1 MLHGVKL
8 AFREEVSGKAVE
20 RALPVISYDFF
31 YTGMDPQP
39 VDEQGEHD
47 HTKNLCCLVITDS
60 ASGFVHCV
68 PVDSKLKRFRHI
80 VVEIVLGYSEVCLR
94 NDQEPFLLRVQSQVQ
109 KVRREQGHRTI
120 LENPAVGD
128 SQGNGRVESAVH
140 QIRQQA
146 NVLLHHVRERTGLEI
161 NHQHS
166 IFAWAFVHSA
176 FLISRFATRAGCTP
190 FELIAG
196 RPFQG
201 ALAVFAEPVM
211 AYVAVSGMSKGKA
224 KWQRAVAL
232 TKSGLNDMYI
242 VACSGT
248 ICLTRSV
255 RRCFDNWK
263 DALEQFQQ
271 VNVKIWELEGVI
283 GARMAPS
290 VLKKAEPLALGIPS
304 GILGRGDEAASD
316 PPSENEKDQRQ
327 KDAEQAGN
335 KQAGEKATLKQIPPL
350 LNASS
355 SGGGSAGASS
365 AAMPMEV
372 TVLPDDTPLDVFIRD
387 KDVES
392 ASKKLRVQSVE
403 QQAQTEFASNFAHME
418 QNDFGEAVWNEEDW
432 IFLEQEDEAETV
444 VQMQEKLMWPRSD
457 DKEPELTDVELQE
470 CDDLAEKAE
479 VQRLCEMGVLVS
491 RDSVGDIQLDTPL
504 SAKYVKTWRAKE
516 VDGQKVWLR
525 RARLVA
531 REFNFLQER
540 SDVYSPASPASP
552 AICNTEYRQE
562 PCQPCHPAFNG
573 RQKSQTPRCRRIWKL

>member
-1 MLHGVKL
+1 MVNDVRLTENSPIAVLRAACKTCDISQSGGKRKLFRRLVAFHGKQQLVLAKEVANQVDAQHVRQPDAPILHSPPKSAAEIQKHLMTHIPYAPWCEACISGK
-8 AFREEVSGKAVE
+8 ARPDRHEEASGKAVE

-80 VVEIVLGYSEVCLR
+80 VVEIVRCISTLGYSEVCLR

-201 ALAVFAEPVM
+201 AFAVFAEPVM
-211 AYVAVSGMSKGKA
+211 AYVAVSGMPKGKA

-242 VACSGT
+242 VACNGT
-248 ICLTRSV
+248 IRLTRSV

-271 VNVKIWELEGVI
+271 VNVKPWELEGVI

-290 VLKKAEPLALGIPS
+290 VLKKAEPLALGIPL
-304 GILGRGDEAASD
+304 GTLGRGDEAASD

-355 SGGGSAGASS
+355 SGGGSAMNLLSS
-365 AAMPMEV
+365 SM
-372 TVLPDDTPLDVFIRD
+372 
-387 KDVES
+387 
-392 ASKKLRVQSVE
+392 
-403 QQAQTEFASNFAHME
+403 
-418 QNDFGEAVWNEEDW
+418 AVGCH
-432 IFLEQEDEAETV
+432 
-444 VQMQEKLMWPRSD
+444 QMQP
-457 DKEPELTDVELQE
+457 KE
-470 CDDLAEKAE
+470 
-479 VQRLCEMGVLVS
+479 
-491 RDSVGDIQLDTPL
+491 
-504 SAKYVKTWRAKE
+504 
-516 VDGQKVWLR
+516 
-525 RARLVA
+525 
-531 REFNFLQER
+531 
-540 SDVYSPASPASP
+540 
-552 AICNTEYRQE
+552 
-562 PCQPCHPAFNG
+562 
-573 RQKSQTPRCRRIWKL
+573 